1 MINNLKTPK
10 EIDAYIYADMQNKW
24 DWLRNNH
31 PELDVIFMIAKGSMN
46 YNMMVFTENYQ
57 SDVDVEVIICPT
69 LDQIIRGDDMISTTY
84 VMKDNS
90 HVTVRDI
97 RIFKDLL
104 FKQNLAFLELLHSK
118 YFLTNGDNEKEL
130 LKELQDMSD
139 EIDKIDQVR
148 FFKALKGM
156 MLEKQKALT
165 HPYPNQ
171 KEEIEKYGYARKQFH
186 HIERLYWMAFKMIY
200 NDTLYKDALILNKE
214 LRDRLLDLK
223 INHYDKNEII
233 WASEYECRKANEL
246 INLHLEKNKDN
257 FKVNEITKSK
267 VENIIYVYIKINIYT
282 KIIKEIKGG
291 CD

>member
-24 DWLRNNH
+24 DWLKNNH

-46 YNMMVFTENYQ
+46 YDMMVFTENYQ

-118 YFLTNGDNEKEL
+118 YFLVDGNNEKEL
-130 LKELQDMSD
+130 LKELQDLSN

-148 FFKALKGM
+148 FFKTLKGM
-156 MLEKQKALT
+156 ILEKQAALT

-171 KEEIEKYGYARKQFH
+171 KEEIEKYGYARKQIH
-186 HIERLYWMAFKMIY
+186 HIERLYLMMFKMIY
-200 NDTLYKDALILNKE
+200 NNTLYKDVLILDKE

-246 INLHLEKNKDN
+246 INLHLKKNKDN

>member
-97 RIFKDLL
+97 RIFKNLL

-165 HPYPNQ
+165 HLYPSQ

-186 HIERLYWMAFKMIY
+186 HIERLYWMALKMTY
-200 NDTLYKDALILNKE
+200 NDTLYKDVLILNKG
-214 LRDRLLDLK
+214 LRDRLLDFK

-233 WASEYECRKANEL
+233 WASEHECKKANEL
-246 INLHLEKNKDN
+246 INFHLERNKDN

-267 VENIIYVYIKINIYT
+267 VENIIYVYIKINFYT
-282 KIIKEIKGG
+282 QIIKEIKGG

>member
-1 MINNLKTPK
+1 
-10 EIDAYIYADMQNKW
+10 MQNKW

-31 PELDVIFMIAKGSMN
+31 PELYVIFMIAKGLMN
-46 YNMMVFTENYQ
+46 YDMMIFTEDYQ

-69 LDQIIRGDDMISTTY
+69 LGQIIRGDDMISTTY
-84 VMKDNS
+84 VMEDNS

-156 MLEKQKALT
+156 MLEKQKVLT

-171 KEEIEKYGYARKQFH
+171 KEEIEK
-186 HIERLYWMAFKMIY
+186 IRLCKKIISSYR
-200 NDTLYKDALILNKE
+200 TT
-214 LRDRLLDLK
+214 LLDG
-223 INHYDKNEII
+223 
-233 WASEYECRKANEL
+233 
-246 INLHLEKNKDN
+246 
-257 FKVNEITKSK
+257 V
-267 VENIIYVYIKINIYT
+267 
-282 KIIKEIKGG
+282 
-291 CD
+291 

>member
-97 RIFKDLL
+97 RIFKNLL

-165 HPYPNQ
+165 HLYPNQ

-186 HIERLYWMAFKMIY
+186 HIERLYWMALKMTY
-200 NDTLYKDALILNKE
+200 NDTLYKDVLILNKG
-214 LRDRLLDLK
+214 LRDRLLDFK

-233 WASEYECRKANEL
+233 WASEYECKKANEL
-246 INLHLEKNKDN
+246 INFHLERNKDN

-267 VENIIYVYIKINIYT
+267 VENIIYVYIKINFYT
-282 KIIKEIKGG
+282 QIIKEIKGG

>member
-31 PELDVIFMIAKGSMN
+31 PELDIIFMIAKGSMN
-46 YNMMVFTENYQ
+46 YDMMVFTENYQ

-118 YFLTNGDNEKEL
+118 YFLVDGNNEKEL

-186 HIERLYWMAFKMIY
+186 HIERLYCIAFKMTY
-200 NDTLYKDALILNKE
+200 NDTLYKDVLILNKG
-214 LRDRLLDLK
+214 LRHRLLDFK

-233 WASEYECRKANEL
+233 WASEYECKKANEL
-246 INLHLEKNKDN
+246 INFHLERNKDN

-267 VENIIYVYIKINIYT
+267 VENIIYTYIKINIYT
-282 KIIKEIKGG
+282 QIIKEIKGG

>member
-31 PELDVIFMIAKGSMN
+31 PKLDVIFMIAKGSMN
-46 YNMMVFTENYQ
+46 YDMMVFTENYQ

-69 LDQIIRGDDMISTTY
+69 LDQIIRGDDMIYTTY

-90 HVTVRDI
+90 HVTVRAI
-97 RIFKDLL
+97 RIFKNLL

-118 YFLTNGDNEKEL
+118 YFLVVGDNEKEL

-171 KEEIEKYGYARKQFH
+171 KKEIEKYGYARKQFH
-186 HIERLYWMAFKMIY
+186 HIERIY
-200 NDTLYKDALILNKE
+200 YMMLEMVCENKPYKDVLILHEATRN
-214 LRDRLLDLK
+214 DLLDFK
-223 INHYDKNEII
+223 INHYDKDGII
-233 WASEYECRKANEL
+233 SLSDYMCNKADKY
-246 INLHLEKNKDN
+246 INLHLEKNRDN

-267 VENIIYVYIKINIYT
+267 VENIIYTYIKINIYT
-282 KIIKEIKGG
+282 QIIKEIKGG

>member
-46 YNMMVFTENYQ
+46 YDMMVFTENYQ

-69 LDQIIRGDDMISTTY
+69 LDQIIRGDDMIYTTY

-97 RIFKDLL
+97 RIFKNLL

-118 YFLTNGDNEKEL
+118 YFLVVGDNEKEL

-165 HPYPNQ
+165 HLYPNQ

-186 HIERLYWMAFKMIY
+186 HIERIY
-200 NDTLYKDALILNKE
+200 YMMLEMVCENKPYKYVLILHEATRN
-214 LRDRLLDLK
+214 DLLDFK
-223 INHYDKNEII
+223 INHYDKDGII
-233 WASEYECRKANEL
+233 SLSDYMCNKADKY
-246 INLHLEKNKDN
+246 INLHLEKNRDN

-267 VENIIYVYIKINIYT
+267 VENIIYTYIKINIYT
-282 KIIKEIKGG
+282 QIIKEIKGG

>member
-31 PELDVIFMIAKGSMN
+31 PELNVVFMIAKGSMN
-46 YNMMVFTENYQ
+46 YDMMIFTEDYQ

-84 VMKDNS
+84 VIEDNS
-90 HVTVRDI
+90 RVTVRDI

-118 YFLTNGDNEKEL
+118 YFLTNGDNEKEF

-171 KEEIEKYGYARKQFH
+171 KEEIEKYGYARKQIH
-186 HIERLYWMAFKMIY
+186 HIERLYWMAFKMTY
-200 NDTLYKDALILNKE
+200 NDTLYKDVLILNKG
-214 LRDRLLDLK
+214 LRDRLLDFK

-233 WASEYECRKANEL
+233 WASEYECKKANEL
-246 INLHLEKNKDN
+246 INFHLERNKDN

-267 VENIIYVYIKINIYT
+267 VENIIYTYIKINIYT
-282 KIIKEIKGG
+282 QIIKEIKGG

>member
-118 YFLTNGDNEKEL
+118 YFLVDGNNEKEL
-130 LKELQDMSD
+130 LKELQDLSN

-186 HIERLYWMAFKMIY
+186 HIERLYYMMLEMVCENKP
-200 NDTLYKDALILNKE
+200 YKDVLILHEATRN
-214 LRDRLLDLK
+214 DLLDFK
-223 INHYDKNEII
+223 INHYDKDGII
-233 WASEYECRKANEL
+233 SLSDRMCNKADKY
-246 INLHLEKNKDN
+246 INLHLERNKDN

-267 VENIIYVYIKINIYT
+267 VENIIYVYIKINFYT
-282 KIIKEIKGG
+282 QIIKEIKGG

>member
-31 PELDVIFMIAKGSMN
+31 PELNVIFMIAKGSMN
-46 YNMMVFTENYQ
+46 YDMMIFTEDYQ

-69 LDQIIRGDDMISTTY
+69 LDQIICGDDMISTTY

-118 YFLTNGDNEKEL
+118 YFITKDVNEMNL

-139 EIDKIDQVR
+139 DIDKIDQVR

-186 HIERLYWMAFKMIY
+186 HIERLYWMAFKMVY
-200 NDTLYKDALILNKE
+200 GDTLYKDVLILDKG
-214 LRDRLLDLK
+214 LRDRLLDFK
-223 INHYDKNEII
+223 INHYDKDEII
-233 WASEYECRKANEL
+233 WASEYECKKANEL
-246 INLHLEKNKDN
+246 INSHLERNKDN

-267 VENIIYVYIKINIYT
+267 VENIIYTYIKINIYT
-282 KIIKEIKGG
+282 QTMKEMKGG
-291 CD
+291 CY

>member
-31 PELDVIFMIAKGSMN
+31 PELDVIFMIAKDSMN
-46 YNMMVFTENYQ
+46 YNIMVFTENYQ

-69 LDQIIRGDDMISTTY
+69 LDQIIRGDDMIYTTY

-97 RIFKDLL
+97 RIFKNLL

-118 YFLTNGDNEKEL
+118 YFLVVGDNEKEL

-165 HPYPNQ
+165 HLYPNQ

-186 HIERLYWMAFKMIY
+186 HIERIY
-200 NDTLYKDALILNKE
+200 YMMLEMVCENKPYKDVLILHEATRN
-214 LRDRLLDLK
+214 DLLDFK
-223 INHYDKNEII
+223 INHYDKDGII
-233 WASEYECRKANEL
+233 SLSDYMCNKTDKY
-246 INLHLEKNKDN
+246 INLHLEKNRDN

-267 VENIIYVYIKINIYT
+267 VENIIYTYIKINIYT
-282 KIIKEIKGG
+282 QIIKEIKGG